1 MGGSVVLAIATS
13 VFNGATRARIED
25 IIGTTGSNP
34 LVNIGGS
41 LASLSTGAQEDIR
54 LILAEGYNRQM
65 LVLCGTGAAQI
76 LFTLLMW
83 KKQQIKI

>member
-13 VFNGATRARIED
+13 VFNGATRTRIEH
-25 IIGTTGSNP
+25 ILGNNGSDP
-34 LVNIGGS
+34 LVNIGAS
-41 LASLSTGAQEDIR
+41 LASLPMTTQEEVK

-76 LFTLLMW
+76 LVAMLMW